1 MTEARAAALAIVDI
15 PRLSLSALRELR
27 DLVRAHC
34 VPSSTS
40 TERLGRRQTMKGQQR
55 RHSEQLDLPLS
66 DKGRNE
72 QRTLDPEIRRE
83 VAKLLSLLLDACV
96 LTAAKTKG
104 AGDEQDQQ

>member
-1 MTEARAAALAIVDI
+1 
-15 PRLSLSALRELR
+15 
-27 DLVRAHC
+27 
-34 VPSSTS
+34 
-40 TERLGRRQTMKGQQR
+40 MKAQQR

-72 QRTLDPEIRRE
+72 QRTLDPEICRE